1 MRIQVQI
8 AVLVL
13 ILFGIQ
19 ARAQQPNMGVGTL
32 NPDPSA
38 LLELQAND
46 MGFLITRMTTTQKL
60 GITNPAT
67 GLLVY
72 DLNTQSFW
80 YFDGTVWVEAIGPQG
95 PQGPIGP
102 QGVAGTIG
110 VDGITGPTGPTGP
123 AGAQGLQGLQGPA
136 GVNGVQGATG
146 PSGLIGPT
154 GPTGATGIQ
163 GIAGVTG
170 ATGPTGS
177 IGLTGPQ
184 GNPGS
189 TGPTGPQG
197 IAGNDGIDGV
207 TGPQGLIGPTGP
219 VGPTGVDGP
228 TGATGLQGSIGVT
241 GPTGADGATGVG
253 VQGPTGPTGPTGA
266 QGLQG
271 NDGPQGIPGPTG
283 ATGPQGLVGPT
294 GIDGPTG
301 AQGSTGPTG
310 PDGLQGIQGIAG
322 PTGPQGLI
330 GPTGSDGAVGPTGA
344 QGIDGPT
351 GAQGIQGIDGP
362 TGAQGIAGPTG
373 ATGATGPTGT
383 FTGGTLGQT
392 LRHDG
397 TTWVATSN
405 LFNDPN
411 TNNIGI
417 GTTTATLSLQIATSD
432 AIGVPAGTTA
442 QRPGGVVPTGAMRYN
457 TTLGAME
464 VYTGT
469 AWVNINTPP
478 IGATYIQWAN
488 AADPN
493 TIYPNTVWAS
503 SDITNGSFIRAR
515 GGGANVA
522 AAAALTGVPQGD
534 AFQDHTHAAA
544 GTAVGSGAL
553 TTSADGAHTHDWGGN
568 WSNDDSRQYTGA
580 EGNGAGNTIS
590 DGDFWWGGTNGTT
603 NAYTSRTSSTIGN
616 HSHGGSTSG
625 ANPYASNIWIPYDDN
640 QSSNAQNI
648 TAGDAGS
655 TCGSGWNSNETF
667 GNFLGRLND
676 NCMNHNHTITA
687 DGSHSHT
694 NNFYAHRHWIK
705 ARATTNA
712 AAHSHTLA
720 DHSHSVTVTVIGA
733 ITGTSAAETRP
744 DNVAVIFW
752 RRTN

>member
-1 MRIQVQI
+1 
-8 AVLVL
+8 
-13 ILFGIQ
+13 
-19 ARAQQPNMGVGTL
+19 MGVGTL

-38 LLELQAND
+38 LLELQANT
-46 MGFLITRMTTTQKL
+46 MGFLITRMTTAEKL
-60 GITNPAT
+60 SIANPAT

-95 PQGPIGP
+95 PQGPQGP
-102 QGVAGTIG
+102 TGLQGVPGTIG

-123 AGAQGLQGLQGPA
+123 AGAQGNQGVQGPA
-136 GVNGVQGATG
+136 GVNGAAGVSGATG
-146 PSGLIGPT
+146 PSGLTGPT
-154 GPTGATGIQ
+154 GPTGSAGAQ
-163 GIAGVTG
+163 GIAGVIG
-170 ATGPTGS
+170 PIGPTGS
-177 IGLTGPQ
+177 LGLTGAQ
-184 GNPGS
+184 GNP
-189 TGPTGPQG
+189 GPTGPQG

-207 TGPQGLIGPTGP
+207 TGPQGLLGPTGPAGAIGADGPTGVTGIVGPTGAIGPTGA
-219 VGPTGVDGP
+219 VGATGVGIQGP
-228 TGATGLQGSIGVT
+228 TGATG
-241 GPTGADGATGVG
+241 PDGI
-253 VQGPTGPTGPTGA
+253 

-271 NDGPQGIPGPTG
+271 NDGPQGIQGPTG
-283 ATGPQGLVGPT
+283 ATGPQGVIGLT

-301 AQGSTGPTG
+301 PQGSIGPTG
-310 PDGLQGIQGIAG
+310 ATGLQGIQGIDG
-322 PTGPQGLI
+322 PTGLQGLI
-330 GPTGSDGAVGPTGA
+330 GPTGPDGAVGPTGA

-351 GAQGIQGIDGP
+351 GPQGIQGIDGP
-362 TGAQGIAGPTG
+362 TGIQGIAGPTG

-383 FTGGTLGQT
+383 FMGGTLGQT

-397 TTWVATSN
+397 ATWVATSN

-417 GTTTATLSLQIATSD
+417 GTTTATLSLQIATTD

-442 QRPGGVVPTGAMRYN
+442 QRPGGVIPTGAMRYN

-522 AAAALTGVPQGD
+522 AAAALSGVPQGD
-534 AFQDHTHAAA
+534 AFEDHTHAAG

-553 TTSADGAHTHDWGGN
+553 TTSAAGAHTHDWGGW
-568 WSNDDSRQYTGA
+568 WSNDDSRQYTGG

-590 DGDFWWGGTNGTT
+590 DGAFWWGGTNGNTVE
-603 NAYTSRTSSTIGN
+603 YTSLASSTIGN
-616 HSHGGSTSG
+616 HAHDGTSSG
-625 ANPYASNIWIPYDDN
+625 ANPYSGGIWIPYDDN
-640 QSSNAQNI
+640 TSANVKDVSPGSNPSQ
-648 TAGDAGS
+648 
-655 TCGSGWNSNETF
+655 CGGGWDGRQTF
-667 GNFLGRLND
+667 GNFMGRLND
-676 NCMNHNHTITA
+676 NCMNHNHTITP

-694 NNFYAHRHWIK
+694 NNFYAHRHWLK
-705 ARATTNA
+705 ARATSNA
-712 AAHSHTLA
+712 AAHSHTLP
-720 DHSHSVTVTVIGA
+720 DHNHAVTVTVIGA